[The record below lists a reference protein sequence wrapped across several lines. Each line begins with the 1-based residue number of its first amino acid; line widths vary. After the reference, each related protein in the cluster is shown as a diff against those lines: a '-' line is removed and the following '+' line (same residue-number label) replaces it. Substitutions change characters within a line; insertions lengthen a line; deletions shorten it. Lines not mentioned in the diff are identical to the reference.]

1 MGFSLNQV
9 PFRCPNC
16 SASLEPVDG
25 GLVCV
30 AGHRFDRAREGYVN
44 LLPGGRLKGREPG
57 DNAEMIAARRAV
69 FDAGHYRRVMSAVAA
84 AVDAGSPVHV
94 IDAGCGE
101 GSYLAMIGAPDRV
114 GIDVSKPAVKAAA
127 RRHRD
132 CRFAVASSF
141 HLPVA
146 DASIDAV
153 VSVFAPRPFDEF
165 RRAVRPGGIAVL
177 ASPGPDHFAGLT
189 DIIYA
194 TPEPHDTRPHA
205 VEASVV
211 TSVRYELT
219 LEQPDLI
226 NLATMTPYWWK
237 MTADQQADLAACREL
252 TVLIDIVVSTHCF

>member
-1 MGFSLNQV
+1 M
-9 PFRCPNC
+9 
-16 SASLEPVDG
+16 
-25 GLVCV
+25 CV
-30 AGHRFDRAREGYVN
+30 AGHGFDRAREGYVN

-57 DNAEMIAARRAV
+57 DNAEMTAARRAV
-69 FDAGHYRRVMSAVAA
+69 FDAGHYRPVMTAVAA

-94 IDAGCGE
+94 VDAGCGE
-101 GSYLAMIGAPDRV
+101 GAYLAMIMAPDRL

-127 RRHRD
+127 RRYRD

-141 HLPVA
+141 HLPVG
-146 DASIDAV
+146 DASLDAV

-211 TSVRYELT
+211 TSVRYELA
-219 LEQPDLI
+219 LGQPDLT
-226 NLATMTPYWWK
+226 NVAMMTPYWWK
-237 MTADQQADLAACREL
+237 MTSDQQADLGERRNL
-252 TVLIDIVVSTHCF
+252 NVLIDIVVSTHRF